1 MFRSRRAVFLP
12 SAALLA
18 ASLAFTA
25 AAANNELASPPRPG
39 GARWLENSSTTD
51 IPTLRR
57 TILRENDLRAAVS
70 FLGDMRAQEAV
81 KAADPTAYLQIFARA
96 AELVD
101 LKGVLDGYSSVHSIR
116 QSLSKRTSCAF
127 CLDSVLFPAWVEKN
141 LPWLGAGRIASLGEV
156 LWNWDRLTAAQ
167 KAWVVARKK
176 DAAWPRLPFPVRH
189 ETMRAWA
196 LAERDAMMKLNP
208 ADAAGAAD
216 FGGRA
221 YEISE
226 VLSSHEMADLWQR
239 SEKVTQA
246 AASLAEARARVA
258 MSGDPRQKALLA
270 EATAAATLEAR
281 LSALARLFENYGE
294 RPAALLAAAPPRD
307 DQKFDAD
314 SRKLVGS
321 MLKSALLKETEG
333 TFAGDDLKKFYA
345 RVPLEVVF
353 TTTSMSALG
362 WYRQGGDTLYFNER
376 YVEEYVK
383 THGATIETLKRD
395 PALLQNLARIFASTF
410 VHEAQHHRQD
420 VWAREN
426 KMPRLYH
433 QGDEVE
439 AFQTDALFMMQKLRV
454 DKKFAAWAEK
464 EAETSSVVRGD
475 LAYAKRMEVEG
486 PGYFDR
492 AIPNTHYPETLS
504 KEGTAWCHILW
515 HNSVEGPIGAELERR
530 ERLPAAARKKLESE
544 APALKESYKTAAAFR
559 ADLMRA
565 SSKALESYLNDSK
578 AAAANVAK
586 HYNALRARQESVA
599 ATTRE
604 RYNIL
609 EPRDGVRTERGIDAV
624 PAPFGVDKE

>member
-1 MFRSRRAVFLP
+1 MSRSRRAVVLP

-18 ASLAFTA
+18 AFLALTA
-25 AAANNELASPPRPG
+25 AAA
-39 GARWLENSSTTD
+39 GAGTDLENPSTAD
-51 IPTLRR
+51 IRVLRAK
-57 TILRENDLRAAVS
+57 IVLGNDLPAAES
-70 FLGDMRAQEAV
+70 FLGDVRAQETV
-81 KAADPTAYLQIFARA
+81 KAGDPAAYLEVFARA
-96 AELVD
+96 TELAD
-101 LKGVLDGYSSVHSIR
+101 PKGVLGGESSVHSIR
-116 QSLSKRTSCAF
+116 QSLSKRMDCAF
-127 CLDSVLFPAWVEKN
+127 CLDGVLFPAWARKN
-141 LPWLGAGRIASLGEV
+141 LPGIGERTLASLGEV
-156 LWNWDRLTAAQ
+156 LWNWDKLSARQ
-167 KAWVVARKK
+167 KAWAVARKQ
-176 DAAWPRLPFPVRH
+176 DAGWAKLPFKARH

-208 ADAAGAAD
+208 ADAAAAAD
-216 FGGRA
+216 FYARV
-221 YEISE
+221 YEVSE
-226 VLSSHEMADLWQR
+226 ALSSHEMSGLWKR
-239 SEKVTQA
+239 SEEITQA
-246 AASLAEARARVA
+246 ASSLAEARARVA
-258 MSGDPRQKALLA
+258 MSSDPRQKALLA
-270 EATAAATLEAR
+270 EALSAPTTEAR
-281 LSALARLFENYGE
+281 LAALAKIFENYGE
-294 RPAALLAAAPPRD
+294 RPASLLAAAPPRD

-314 SRKLVGS
+314 SRKLVAS

-333 TFAGDDLKKFYA
+333 TFAGDDLKAFYA
-345 RVPLEVVF
+345 RVPLEVTF

-362 WYRQGGDTLYFNER
+362 WYHHGGDTLYFNER

-475 LAYAKRMEVEG
+475 LSYAKRMESEG

-492 AIPNTHYPETLS
+492 TIPNAHYPETLS
-504 KEGTAWCHILW
+504 KEGGAWCAILW
-515 HNSVEGPIGAELERR
+515 HNSVAKPLEAELERR
-530 ERLPAAARKKLESE
+530 AALPEAARKRLEAG
-544 APALKESYKTAAAFR
+544 APALKASYKTYAAFQ
-559 ADLMRA
+559 ADVLKA
-565 SSKALESYLNDSK
+565 SSVTIEGYVKDERER
-578 AAAANVAK
+578 AANAAK
-586 HYNALRARQESVA
+586 HYNALRGRQEAVA

-624 PAPFGVDKE
+624 PMPFGLDKE

>member
-1 MFRSRRAVFLP
+1 MFRSRRAALLA

-25 AAANNELASPPRPG
+25 AAA
-39 GARWLENSSTTD
+39 GAGPDLENPSTTD
-51 IPTLRR
+51 VRV
-57 TILRENDLRAAVS
+57 LRAKIVLGNELPAAES
-70 FLGDMRAQEAV
+70 FLGDARAQEAV
-81 KAADPTAYLQIFARA
+81 KAADPAAYLEVFARA
-96 AELVD
+96 TELVD
-101 LKGVLDGYSSVHSIR
+101 LKGVLGGDSTVHSIR
-116 QSLSKRTSCAF
+116 QSLSKRASCAF
-127 CLDSVLFPAWVEKN
+127 CLDGVRFPAWARKN
-141 LPWLGAGRIASLGEV
+141 LPGISERKLDSLGNV

-176 DAAWPRLPFPVRH
+176 DAAWPKLPFAARH

-196 LAERDAMMKLNP
+196 LAERDAMMRLNP
-208 ADAAGAAD
+208 ADARGAEA
-216 FGGRA
+216 FASRA
-221 YEISE
+221 YAVSE
-226 VLSSHEMADLWQR
+226 VLGSHEMTDLWQR

-258 MSGDPRQKALLA
+258 MSSDPRQKALLA

-345 RVPLEVVF
+345 RVPLEVAF

-362 WYRQGGDTLYFNER
+362 WYRHGGDTLYFNER
-376 YVEEYVK
+376 YIEEYVK
-383 THGATIETLKRD
+383 TRGATIETLKRD
-395 PALLQNLARIFASTF
+395 PALLQNLARVFASTF

-464 EAETSSVVRGD
+464 EAETSSLVRGD
-475 LAYAKRMEVEG
+475 LSYAKRMEVEG

-515 HNSVEGPIGAELERR
+515 HNSVAKPLETELKRR
-530 ERLPAAARKKLESE
+530 GSLPEAARRKLEAG
-544 APALKESYKTAAAFR
+544 APALKSSYKTYASFQ
-559 ADLMRA
+559 ADLLKA
-565 SSKALESYLNDSK
+565 SSATLESYLKDERER
-578 AAAANVAK
+578 AANAAK
-586 HYNALRARQESVA
+586 HYNALRARQEAVA